1 MDTDNQPQQI
11 DNATVEPENKKE
23 NKNKN
28 KKSRCGC
35 CKKKLVLTE
44 CTCGVLFCPMHIAPG
59 SHCCSRI
66 LKKNDINFSD
76 ISGLSIKATGAFDKI
91 QYI

>member
-1 MDTDNQPQQI
+1 MDTENQQI
-11 DNATVEPENKKE
+11 DNTTTEQENKKE
-23 NKNKN
+23 N

-35 CKKKLVLTE
+35 CKKRLVLTE

-76 ISGLSIKATGAFDKI
+76 ISGLSAKATGAFAKI

>member
-1 MDTDNQPQQI
+1 MDTENQRLQI
-11 DNATVEPENKKE
+11 NKTATATDPENKKE
-23 NKNKN
+23 NKKP
-28 KKSRCGC
+28 RCGC
-35 CKKKLVLTE
+35 CKKRLVLTE
-44 CTCGVLFCPMHIAPG
+44 CTCGVLFCPLHIAPG

-76 ISGLSIKATGAFDKI
+76 ISGLSNKATGAFAKI

>member
-1 MDTDNQPQQI
+1 MDKNDNFKS
-11 DNATVEPENKKE
+11 NVLSEPSKKE
-23 NKNKN
+23 N

-35 CKKKLVLTE
+35 CKKRLVLTE
-44 CTCGVLFCPMHIAPG
+44 CTCGVLFCPTHIAPG

-66 LKKNDINFSD
+66 LKRNESSLGEIPGF
-76 ISGLSIKATGAFDKI
+76 SIKATGAFPKI